1 MAYIVKATQRT
12 DTGKGKVG
20 RLRRNGTLPAVMYGH
35 GEPSLMLALST
46 HDFDRLLDQIKGHS
60 PIVDVE
66 VDDRPAQKCVIK
78 TLQRNPMTG
87 GLLHVDFQKVHPDE
101 KVTINVPVLVHGA
114 AEGVKQGGMLDHV
127 LRQVPVRAAIDAIPE
142 RFEIDVTSLKIGHS
156 IHIKDLGRPDLEY
169 TLPLDSPIV
178 AVLTPRKLT
187 EEPTAAEAAA
197 AAEAGPAQPEVIT
210 EKKPTEEET
219 GAEDDKEKG
228 KDKGKTEAKGEKKE
242 EKKGG
247 NREEKKK
254 KQEKK

>member
-1 MAYIVKATQRT
+1 MAYTVKATQRT

-20 RLRRNGTLPAVMYGH
+20 RLRRSGTLPAVMYGH
-35 GEPSLMLALST
+35 GETSTMLAIST

-60 PIVDVE
+60 PIVEVT
-66 VDDRPAQKCVIK
+66 VDDRPAQKCIIK

-87 GLLHVDFQKVHPDE
+87 GLLHVDFQKVHPGE
-101 KVTINVPVLVHGA
+101 KVTMNVPVIVHGS

-127 LRQVPVRAAIDAIPE
+127 LRQVPVHAAIDAIPE
-142 RFEIDVTSLKIGHS
+142 HFEIDVTNLKIGHS

-197 AAEAGPAQPEVIT
+197 AAEAGPAEPEVIT
-210 EKKPTEEET
+210 EKKPTEEE
-219 GAEDDKEKG
+219 AEGEEEKG
-228 KDKGKTEAKGEKKE
+228 KGKGKAKAEAKGEKKE
-242 EKKGG
+242 EKKD
-247 NREEKKK
+247 EKKRDK
-254 KQEKK
+254 K

>member
-1 MAYIVKATQRT
+1 MAYTVKATQRT

-35 GEPSLMLALST
+35 GEPSLMLAIST
-46 HDFDRLLDQIKGHS
+46 HDFDRLLDQIRGHS

-66 VDDRPAQKCVIK
+66 VDDRPSQKCVIK

-87 GLLHVDFQKVHPDE
+87 GLLHVDFQKVHPGE
-101 KVTINVPVLVHGA
+101 KVTINVPVIVHGS

-156 IHIKDLGRPDLEY
+156 IHIRDLGRADLEY

-197 AAEAGPAQPEVIT
+197 AAEAGPAEPEVIT
-210 EKKPTEEET
+210 EKKPTEEE
-219 GAEDDKEKG
+219 AEGEEEKG
-228 KDKGKTEAKGEKKE
+228 KGKGKAKAEAKGEKKE
-242 EKKGG
+242 DKK
-247 NREEKKK
+247 EEKKK
-254 KQEKK
+254 EKK

>member
-1 MAYIVKATQRT
+1 MAYTVKATQRT

-20 RLRRNGTLPAVMYGH
+20 RLRRSGTLPAVMYGH
-35 GEPSLMLALST
+35 GEPSLMLAMST
-46 HDFDRLLDQIKGHS
+46 HEFDRLLDQIRGHS
-60 PIVDVE
+60 PIVEVE
-66 VDDRPAQKCVIK
+66 VDDQPAQICVIK

-87 GLLHVDFQKVHPDE
+87 GLLHVDFQKVHPGE
-101 KVTINVPVLVHGA
+101 KITMNVPVIVHGS

-142 RFEIDVTSLKIGHS
+142 RFEIDVTNLKIGHS
-156 IHIKDLGRPDLEY
+156 IHISDLGRTDLEY
-169 TLPLDSPIV
+169 TLPLESPIV

-197 AAEAGPAQPEVIT
+197 AAEAGPTQPEVIT
-210 EKKPTEEET
+210 EKKPTEEEA
-219 GAEDDKEKG
+219 GDEDEKG
-228 KDKGKTEAKGEKKE
+228 KGKGKPEAKE

-254 KQEKK
+254 KKDKK

>member
-1 MAYIVKATQRT
+1 MAYTVKATRRT

-20 RLRRNGTLPAVMYGH
+20 RLRRSGTLPAVMYGH
-35 GEPSLMLALST
+35 GEPSLMLAMST
-46 HDFDRLLDQIKGHS
+46 HNFDRLLDQIRGHS

-66 VDDRPAQKCVIK
+66 VEDRPAQKCVIK

-87 GLLHVDFQKVHPDE
+87 DLLHVDFQKVHPGE
-101 KVTINVPVLVHGA
+101 KITMNVPVIVHGS

-127 LRQVPVRAAIDAIPE
+127 LRQVPVRAAIDNIPE

-156 IHIKDLGRPDLEY
+156 IHIRDLGRTDLEY

-197 AAEAGPAQPEVIT
+197 AAEAGPAEPEVIT
-210 EKKPTEEET
+210 EKKPTEEE
-219 GAEDDKEKG
+219 AEGEEEKG
-228 KDKGKTEAKGEKKE
+228 KGKGKAKAEAKGEKKE
-242 EKKGG
+242 EKK
-247 NREEKKK
+247 EEKKK
-254 KQEKK
+254 EKK

>member
-35 GEPSLMLALST
+35 GEPSLMLALTT

-66 VDDRPAQKCVIK
+66 IDDRPAQKCVIK

-87 GLLHVDFQKVHPDE
+87 GLLHVDFQKVHPGE
-101 KVTINVPVLVHGA
+101 KVTMNVPVIVRGS

-142 RFEIDVTSLKIGHS
+142 HFEIDVTSLKIGHS
-156 IHIKDLGRPDLEY
+156 IHIADLGRPDLEY

-197 AAEAGPAQPEVIT
+197 AAEAGPAEPEVLT
-210 EKKPTEEET
+210 EKKPTEEE
-219 GAEDDKEKG
+219 AEGEEEKG
-228 KDKGKTEAKGEKKE
+228 KGKGKAEAKGDKKEDKKKEKK
-242 EKKGG
+242 
-247 NREEKKK
+247 
-254 KQEKK
+254 